1 MASKFTQR
9 ELDKLIQD
17 AMNWQPVAQTTP
29 VNGQATLQTL
39 LAKAK
44 GGANGQPGATP
55 NPQFPAR
62 Q

>member
-44 GGANGQPGATP
+44 GQPAQGGQPNA
-55 NPQFPAR
+55 AL
-62 Q
+62 